1 MTACRQRCESQI
13 EPAARKAASPCGLPQ
28 GKMPPAQVT
37 RRNRADGDAAV
48 AQRHCLGAALVSA
61 PRCALVARDGGHQS
75 APRGNDDIR
84 DRRRIQQVDVL
95 GNHVPDASPFVGLVH
110 CLWSSCAVAHRRN
123 RNRVASEPSSRLGP
137 VRSRVLSAA
146 IGADTR
152 GFLCPTCNSGRC
164 LWPTSTA
171 FDPRSDVLAGHA
183 VHLQPAS
190 ELQHRNTIRDGRCV
204 GQCVEPPGRH
214 DYADCCRAGPHRSDS
229 ELRDQKAIHATC
241 RGGAGTTDSF
251 RHLETIGFDDV
262 GAPMN
267 LGTMSF
273 DNGILHLANWMGN
286 VIMPT
291 LAAVF
296 IIIAILQFSKSQEF
310 SHSIYGA
317 LACLLVSGLT
327 RAFETFASQSMWND
341 PDLYWISIRT
351 LIDWVANVILPV
363 YAASQVAS
371 MALRMGIFSLV
382 HPTSGWM
389 RHFVTAALCLM
400 VSGLLRLGEF
410 FVNQGTGG
418 IT

>member
-1 MTACRQRCESQI
+1 
-13 EPAARKAASPCGLPQ
+13 
-28 GKMPPAQVT
+28 
-37 RRNRADGDAAV
+37 
-48 AQRHCLGAALVSA
+48 
-61 PRCALVARDGGHQS
+61 
-75 APRGNDDIR
+75 
-84 DRRRIQQVDVL
+84 
-95 GNHVPDASPFVGLVH
+95 
-110 CLWSSCAVAHRRN
+110 
-123 RNRVASEPSSRLGP
+123 
-137 VRSRVLSAA
+137 
-146 IGADTR
+146 
-152 GFLCPTCNSGRC
+152 
-164 LWPTSTA
+164 
-171 FDPRSDVLAGHA
+171 
-183 VHLQPAS
+183 
-190 ELQHRNTIRDGRCV
+190 
-204 GQCVEPPGRH
+204 
-214 DYADCCRAGPHRSDS
+214 
-229 ELRDQKAIHATC
+229 
-241 RGGAGTTDSF
+241 
-251 RHLETIGFDDV
+251 
-262 GAPMN
+262 MN

-286 VIMPT
+286 VIMPS

-418 IT
+418 IR